1 MALPTAPIQLWCVRM
16 TGPDDLLHL
25 DSSRAEAVAIAHELN
40 AGMLQLMAEPPS
52 PHFPMAWAVPERQ
65 DEWSDIL
72 AANKVAIGRELMEP
86 PIDEEIAR
94 PLLWPF
100 RVHGGFKV
108 SLRPT
113 NLSTAEFDA
122 LIRGSSLP
130 RCAECNAPSGGHY
143 VVLGVP
149 CSQDPDQ
156 RSTDPARYCS
166 ECGRSHGHFAHC
178 SVVKP

>member
-1 MALPTAPIQLWCVRM
+1 MALSNPPVQPWCVRM

-52 PHFPMAWAVPERQ
+52 PHFPMAWAVPEPME
-65 DEWSDIL
+65 DWSDRVATRVTNDAEML
-72 AANKVAIGRELMEP
+72 EANKQV
-86 PIDEEIAR
+86 IDEELHR
-94 PLLWPF
+94 PF
-100 RVHGGFKV
+100 RSRRAFRA

-113 NLSTAEFDA
+113 NLSNAAFDA
-122 LIRGSSLP
+122 LIAGAARGP
-130 RCAECNAPSGGHY
+130 RCAECNAPSGSHY

-149 CSQDPDQ
+149 CSQDPHQ
-156 RSTDPARYCS
+156 KNWDPARYCS
-166 ECGRSHGHFAHC
+166 ACGRSHGHFAHC